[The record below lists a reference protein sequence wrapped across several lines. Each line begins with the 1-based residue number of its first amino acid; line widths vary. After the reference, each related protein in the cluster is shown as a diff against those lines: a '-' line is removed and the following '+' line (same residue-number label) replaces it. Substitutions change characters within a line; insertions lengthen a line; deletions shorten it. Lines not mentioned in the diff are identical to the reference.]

1 MRGVL
6 ASFALCALVAPCMF
20 GIRGAA
26 LAQQAPSSPPPSP
39 SQSPQSPSHSTLR
52 QACGADFQKF
62 CADVHPGSGHVA
74 QCLLA
79 HKNDLSPACRDVLVK
94 VGADHA
100 DQSAP
105 GKPQ

>member
-1 MRGVL
+1 MRAVL
-6 ASFALCALVAPCMF
+6 ASLVLGALVVPCLF
-20 GIRGAA
+20 DARGAA
-26 LAQQAPSSPPPSP
+26 LAQQAPSSP
-39 SQSPQSPSHSTLR
+39 SQSLPQSPSRSSMR

-79 HKNDLSPACRDVLVK
+79 HRDELSPACRDVLVK
-94 VGADHA
+94 VGAEHA
-100 DQSAP
+100 PSDA